1 MWEPGGTQSASPGG
15 VQFGSRSNFAPTEPC
30 VPCNLAF
37 VSSGHPLFLRNCVND
52 HLWYPLLGY
61 FFRGNDHLWEC
72 ISRNWNWPVA
82 MVVQVALLAERL
94 GAKRAQDLQSKVLG
108 SIVAVKIP
116 PGWESYSTE
125 LMETLPKY
133 KYYTRTVNAV
143 LRSKFQKHSPSYMN
157 FNWKSL
163 QLLIYILN
171 LDYTH
176 YENIMTSALS
186 HNCITWFYASIDD
199 LIKWFKEADSRADPK
214 INIW

>member
-15 VQFGSRSNFAPTEPC
+15 VQFGSRSNFAPTEPW

-37 VSSGHPLFLRNCVND
+37 VSSGQPLFLGICVND
-52 HLWYPLLGY
+52 HLWYPLY

-116 PGWESYSTE
+116 PGWESFSTE
-125 LMETLPKY
+125 LIKALPKTNITRELWMLSWDQSF
-133 KYYTRTVNAV
+133 KNTLRAIWISIESLCSCYYIYWTVIRPTTKTFGV
-143 LRSKFQKHSPSYMN
+143 
-157 FNWKSL
+157 
-163 QLLIYILN
+163 
-171 LDYTH
+171 
-176 YENIMTSALS
+176 
-186 HNCITWFYASIDD
+186 
-199 LIKWFKEADSRADPK
+199 
-214 INIW
+214 